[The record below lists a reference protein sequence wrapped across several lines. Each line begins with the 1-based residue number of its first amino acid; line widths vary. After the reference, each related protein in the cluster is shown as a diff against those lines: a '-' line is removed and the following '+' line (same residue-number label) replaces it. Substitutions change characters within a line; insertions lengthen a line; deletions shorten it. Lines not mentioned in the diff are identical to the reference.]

1 MSKLRKNQVEK
12 KINLEKVKK
21 QRKLSNKMVN
31 LQQMIFRVMF
41 RVMSVRD
48 HKVKFLRKSF
58 PILDF
63 LYGIVSNFLQNVHPC
78 LSPLFPGLKGLLIA
92 CICD

>member
-31 LQQMIFRVMF
+31 LQQMIFRVM
-41 RVMSVRD
+41 SVRD

-63 LYGIVSNFLQNVHPC
+63 VYEILSNFLQNIHP
-78 LSPLFPGLKGLLIA
+78 
-92 CICD
+92 

>member
-1 MSKLRKNQVEK
+1 MSKFKKNQVEK

-31 LQQMIFRVMF
+31 LQQMIFRVM
-41 RVMSVRD
+41 SVRD

-63 LYGIVSNFLQNVHPC
+63 VYGIVSNFLQNVHPC
-78 LSPLFPGLKGLLIA
+78 YCSLELESNTK
-92 CICD
+92 